1 MVIIIQRALKCNTSL
16 YLWMFCTHLPLKGCH
31 YKLKSVYHSS
41 RTGEAVYHY
50 AEVESKPIQSASHDY
65 QTIEPD
71 SAHQENQPQYEV
83 PVPQQHNKSN
93 EVGKMETV

>member
-1 MVIIIQRALKCNTSL
+1 
-16 YLWMFCTHLPLKGCH
+16 MFCTHLPLKGCR

-41 RTGEAVYHY
+41 PAGEAVYHY
-50 AEVESKPIQSASHDY
+50 AEVESKSTQSVYQNY
-65 QTIEPD
+65 QTLEPD
-71 SAHQENQPQYEV
+71 SAYQENQPQYEV

>member
-1 MVIIIQRALKCNTSL
+1 
-16 YLWMFCTHLPLKGCH
+16 MFCIHLPLKGHC
-31 YKLKSVYHSS
+31 YKSVYHSS

-50 AEVESKPIQSASHDY
+50 AELESKSTQSACHDY

-83 PVPQQHNKSN
+83 PVPQQHNVYKSN
-93 EVGKMETV
+93 EVGKRETV